1 MTRIRREYGADSVAF
16 ISSAKA
22 TNEENYLMQKLARAF
37 GTNNVDH
44 CARSCHSTTIEGLI
58 RTLGAGAMTASI
70 DDIDEADA
78 AFIIGSNTTEQH
90 PIIGG
95 ARIIRNRARGGLKLV
110 VADPRGIKLATMAD
124 VWLRHRPGTDIALLN
139 SLAHV
144 VIEEG
149 GLFDKSMLDKV
160 RGFEEYARVVEKY
173 NPEKVLT

>member
-1 MTRIRREYGADSVAF
+1 MRITPDPDHPINKGTLCVKGWKGMEFVTSPNRLTRPPSSHQVRLRAISWEEAIRIAAEELTRIRREYGADSVAF

-90 PIIGG
+90 PHNRGG
-95 ARIIRNRARGGLKLV
+95 AHNK
-110 VADPRGIKLATMAD
+110 
-124 VWLRHRPGTDIALLN
+124 
-139 SLAHV
+139 
-144 VIEEG
+144 E
-149 GLFDKSMLDKV
+149 
-160 RGFEEYARVVEKY
+160 
-173 NPEKVLT
+173 